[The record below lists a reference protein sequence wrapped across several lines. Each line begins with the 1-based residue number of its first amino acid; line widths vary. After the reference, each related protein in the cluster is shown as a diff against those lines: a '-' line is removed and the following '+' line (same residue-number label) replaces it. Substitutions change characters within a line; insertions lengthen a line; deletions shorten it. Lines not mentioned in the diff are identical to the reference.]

1 MMTRERYQAALTF
14 TDYLETVQ
22 KTPDLWR
29 GVYQRAT
36 IAPEAVE
43 QASELK
49 DHFHLLA
56 LSEDWCGDAVN
67 LLPVVARFAESA
79 PNVELRVLGRDANPD
94 LMDTHLTG
102 ASHSIPVVIVYDQN
116 FNELGWWGPRPTELQ
131 AWVKSVGITME
142 KDERYRH
149 IRAWYARDK
158 GRTTVREI
166 LEVMERVEAAAG

>member
-1 MMTRERYQAALTF
+1 MMTRERYHSALTF
-14 TDYLETVQ
+14 TEYLGAVQ
-22 KTPDLWR
+22 KNQELWH

-36 IAPEAVE
+36 VPLDVAQKVAGYN
-43 QASELK
+43 QQ
-49 DHFHLLA
+49 FHLLA

-67 LLPVVARFAESA
+67 LLPVVARLAEAA
-79 PNVELRVLGRDANPD
+79 PNVELRILGRDANPD

-102 ASHSIPVVIVYDQN
+102 TSRSIPVVVVYDQE

-131 AWVKSVGITME
+131 KWVKEVGLTME

-166 LEVMERVEAAAG
+166 VKVMEGVEAV

>member
-14 TDYLETVQ
+14 NDYLATVQ
-22 KTPDLWR
+22 KNQDLWH

-36 IAPEAVE
+36 VAFEAAQ
-43 QASELK
+43 QATAHSK
-49 DHFHLLA
+49 KNHLLA
-56 LSEDWCGDAVN
+56 LAEDWCGDAVN
-67 LLPVVARFAESA
+67 LLPVVARLAESA

-94 LMDTHLTG
+94 IMDAHLSG
-102 ASHSIPVVIVYDQN
+102 DSRSIPIVIVYDED
-116 FNELGWWGPRPTELQ
+116 FNEIGWWGPRPAEIQ
-131 AWVKSVGITME
+131 AWVKEVGRTME

-166 LEVMERVEAAAG
+166 LEVMGN